1 MCVCVCFLKSVPVMA
16 FSDSYVITLSFPD
29 LPCYDVV
36 ELGFC

>member
-1 MCVCVCFLKSVPVMA
+1 MCVCFPKSVSMA